1 MKLFLATAMGAAL
14 VAGCAPFE
22 HGHYANDVSY
32 QNNVGDP
39 AGTPLVYRSGFS
51 NGLAAVASLT
61 GFGSSDTSGNG
72 TQQRVSAAAHRD
84 SPHLHQTGHA
94 HGFGSSGEIVRSSS
108 ADDLGRDPFHKY
120 FNRSAGS
127 NFNAPKT
134 AQGQSFVH
142 IDNASS
148 ADDLG
153 RDPFDKYFNRSAG
166 SNFNAT
172 QTAQVQSFG
181 HIDSAS
187 SADDLGRDPFDKY
200 LKGHHHDGSRT
211 HHVAQ
216 TQNFTVPNVAQASF
230 APVQVFPQTVQQSF
244 VGQPIQQGFVNQ
256 PIQQVTLQQP
266 VQQSFISPQVQQIA
280 AQPVWPS
287 APQQTLVSPVPVQ
300 SFNAPTP
307 IVSDIQVV
315 PAAQSFFAPNPV
327 PRANILASS
336 LGSPHRFDADGY
348 AICDIP
354 GHKHAAHHTTQF
366 KKKPLPKF

>member
-51 NGLAAVASLT
+51 NGLAAIASAG
-61 GFGSSDTSGNG
+61 GFGSADYSGNG
-72 TQQRVSAAAHRD
+72 SFGTQQSVSAAAHRD
-84 SPHLHQTGHA
+84 SPHLHQTAHA
-94 HGFGSSGEIVRSSS
+94 HGVGSSGGIGNSSS

-127 NFNAPKT
+127 HFNDP
-134 AQGQSFVH
+134 QSHQNV
-142 IDNASS
+142 
-148 ADDLG
+148 
-153 RDPFDKYFNRSAG
+153 
-166 SNFNAT
+166 
-172 QTAQVQSFG
+172 QVQSLG
-181 HIDSAS
+181 HIDTAS

-200 LKGHHHDGSRT
+200 LNGHHHDGSHT

-216 TQNFTVPNVAQASF
+216 TQNFTVPSVTQASF

-244 VGQPIQQGFVNQ
+244 VSQPIQQPIFQSQPLQQGFVNQ
-256 PIQQVTLQQP
+256 PIQQVTFQQP
-266 VQQSFISPQVQQIA
+266 VQQSFVSPQVQQIA
-280 AQPVWPS
+280 APQVWPN
-287 APQQTLVSPVPVQ
+287 APQQFIQQSPAPVQ
-300 SFNAPTP
+300 SFNAPAP

-315 PAAQSFFAPNPV
+315 PAGQSFFAPNTV
-327 PRANILASS
+327 QHSNILATSF
-336 LGSPHRFDADGY
+336 GSPHKFDADGY

-354 GHKHAAHHTTQF
+354 GHKHAAHHTTHA
-366 KKKPLPKF
+366 KKKPLPRF